1 LGSKAKNIRLQK
13 AAKSSK
19 DNLPWALVA
28 GVFLAALL
36 AATIRWPGDLRV
48 SGSLVAEAVS
58 IVADDGIRIDP
69 DLVIDKQVNI
79 VGLTSLEPPP
89 EIKRDSVASK
99 NVTLHAPQLSLA
111 SLSISPGTDVTFDS
125 KAAASGVKPWLL
137 SQNGSISLQFEA
149 TGPLSIDADSQT
161 LSTDVTNDPLPVV
174 VTSAKATK
182 AFQTLSVFAK
192 TSGSFSLGDLPSA
205 PGVSLLRFGRRSS
218 TSDQST
224 AFVSTI
230 VSGSVSLVDVSHE
243 EQLKPN
249 AALQLERF
257 KGHLTELR
265 ATPDGFRVGFSG
277 TVSRL
282 KIGPS
287 GFAEDI
293 TPSSLEYLYHQ
304 EWIKLIWVVAA
315 GLLAGLIKVR
325 SWMSGKPQ
333 GAD

>member
-1 LGSKAKNIRLQK
+1 
-13 AAKSSK
+13 
-19 DNLPWALVA
+19 
-28 GVFLAALL
+28 
-36 AATIRWPGDLRV
+36 
-48 SGSLVAEAVS
+48 
-58 IVADDGIRIDP
+58 
-69 DLVIDKQVNI
+69 

-89 EIKRDSVASK
+89 EIKKDSIAAK
-99 NVTLHAPQLSLA
+99 NVTLYAPQLSLA
-111 SLSISPGTDVTFDS
+111 SMSISPGTDVTFDS
-125 KAAASGVKPWLL
+125 KAASSGVKPWLL
-137 SQNGSISLQFEA
+137 SQRGSISLQFEA
-149 TGPLSIDADSQT
+149 TGPLSIEADSQK
-161 LSTDVTNDPLPVV
+161 LSTDVASEPLPIV
-174 VTSAKATK
+174 VTSNKATK

-192 TSGSFSLGDLPSA
+192 TLGNFSFGDLPSA

-218 TSDQST
+218 TSDQGT

-230 VSGSVSLVDVSHE
+230 VSGSISLVDVSHE
-243 EQLKPN
+243 EQLRPN
-249 AALQLERF
+249 AALQLEGF

-265 ATPDGFRVGFSG
+265 ATPEGLRVGFSG

-325 SWMSGKPQ
+325 SWVSGKPQ
-333 GAD
+333 SAD